1 MDRLRELRHELDDR
15 ENIGAVYFSSDFE
28 EAAF

>member
-15 ENIGAVYFSSDFE
+15 ENVGAVYFSSDFE
-28 EAAF
+28 DGGF